1 MADAEDPE
9 HDPDHGLDDEAL
21 QLARKA
27 ARIQGGGAR
36 AAVLGVSDGL
46 VTNLSL
52 ILAVAGAHASRGSIR
67 LAGFASLIA
76 GAFSMA
82 AGEWVSVRAQVDFYR
97 GLLARFRRHYV
108 SNRPLIYRALVH
120 RMRDSGLGE
129 DLAATAASDVIGDD
143 DRGFEVATRLLLR
156 VDPEELGS
164 PWIAAV
170 SSLLLFSGGALIPL
184 VPWFVTSGTRA
195 VVATIVATAV
205 AGATVGSIVA
215 ITSEEPWY
223 RGAVRQVVIVGLAS
237 GITFGVGRLF
247 GAAVS

>member
-1 MADAEDPE
+1 M
-9 HDPDHGLDDEAL
+9 
-21 QLARKA
+21 
-27 ARIQGGGAR
+27 
-36 AAVLGVSDGL
+36 LGVSDGL

-52 ILAVAGAHASRGSIR
+52 ILAVAGASASRGSIR
-67 LAGFASLIA
+67 LAGFASLVA

-97 GLLARFRRHYV
+97 GLIGRFRRHYV

-129 DLAATAASDVIGDD
+129 DVAATAASDVIANDA
-143 DRGFEVATRLLLR
+143 RGFEVATRLLLR

-164 PWIAAV
+164 PWVAAF
-170 SSLLLFSGGALIPL
+170 SSLLLFSGGAFVPL
-184 VPWFVTSGTRA
+184 LPWFVTSGTVA

-205 AGATVGSIVA
+205 VGATVGAVVA
-215 ITSEEPWY
+215 VTSEEPWWQ
-223 RGAVRQVVIVGLAS
+223 GALRQVVIVGLAS